1 MQNSHTG
8 LKTAFYCQSGSAA
21 IYTIQAKYASQIKAV
36 HIIYNTYECTK
47 QSIIWTQLYQLNRCV

>member
-8 LKTAFYCQSGSAA
+8 LKTAFYCQSGSA

-36 HIIYNTYECTK
+36 HIYIQY
-47 QSIIWTQLYQLNRCV
+47 IRMH